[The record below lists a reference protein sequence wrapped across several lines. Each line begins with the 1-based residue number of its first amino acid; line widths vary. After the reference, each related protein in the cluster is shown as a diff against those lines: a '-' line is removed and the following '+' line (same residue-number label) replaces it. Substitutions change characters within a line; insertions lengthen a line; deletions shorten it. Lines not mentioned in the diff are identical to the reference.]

1 MANLVL
7 EIVFTVLFIISLV
20 FNLILGSWLY
30 VVLDTIIVIL
40 GVINLIFAYKTYKA
54 KRQKENGE
62 KIILDSLV
70 FIFSVILL
78 IYFISI
84 SIGPIVI
91 TLGTFLAIK
100 RAYFV
105 GFDIWLFQRKK
116 KRQEEKKNG
125 KDR

>member
-1 MANLVL
+1 M
-7 EIVFTVLFIISLV
+7 
-20 FNLILGSWLY
+20 
-30 VVLDTIIVIL
+30 LD
-40 GVINLIFAYKTYKA
+40 
-54 KRQKENGE
+54 
-62 KIILDSLV
+62 IILDSLV

-78 IYFISI
+78 IFFISI

-91 TLGTFLAIK
+91 TLGTIFAIG

-116 KRQEEKKNG
+116 KRQREKKND